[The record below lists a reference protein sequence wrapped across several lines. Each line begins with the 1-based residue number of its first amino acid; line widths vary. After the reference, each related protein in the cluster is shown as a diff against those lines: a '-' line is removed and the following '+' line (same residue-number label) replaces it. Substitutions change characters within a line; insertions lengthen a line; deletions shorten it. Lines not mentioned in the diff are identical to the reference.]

1 MKVSKIRA
9 TGGCI
14 IAKDTHRLLLQQRTI
29 EGSFPRNWA
38 FFGGKV
44 EENENSG
51 YINLLEILSTID
63 HFLFPKFMYSRNKK
77 SKHEKRFNLEDYEMN
92 ILSTKELKQNRASE
106 ITSFMGINFK
116 D

>member
-1 MKVSKIRA
+1 MQV
-9 TGGCI
+9 
-14 IAKDTHRLLLQQRTI
+14 
-29 EGSFPRNWA
+29 
-38 FFGGKV
+38 KV

-92 ILSTKELKQNRASE
+92 ILSTKELKLVQIYLTKTMS
-106 ITSFMGINFK
+106 TYKS
-116 D
+116 